1 MVEKLVVIF
10 NGAAVS
16 LAPAGLPQTPLFVDD
31 LDLFVDHLPGKSVD
45 GDV

>member
-16 LAPAGLPQTPLFVDD
+16 LAPADLPQTPLFVDD
-31 LDLFVDHLPGKSVD
+31 FDLLVEHLSGETID
-45 GDV
+45 RDV